1 MAIAPIQITLSDE
14 EAIQFVRSKVA
25 SGEYASESDV
35 IQEVL
40 RQEAEE
46 RRRWEREVL
55 MPAHDRLM
63 ADPASAIPLEQ
74 VEKNFE
80 TRRRERSK
88 VS

>member
-63 ADPASAIPLEQ
+63 ADPASAVPLEQ
-74 VEKNFE
+74 VSNDKM
-80 TRRRERSK
+80 
-88 VS
+88 